1 MTEQDTQSAATSNP
15 MDAIMERLNALKT
28 EVQQQLKDPTKAQKA
43 LETLTKKSALPLGDA
58 LDKPLRDLQKA
69 SLEAVGLEEERKGLL
84 KEIEVYLER
93 QKMKTRMQFL
103 GDLQAF
109 AREQDV
115 EVVKLSDTPLTV
127 HLAPLTVEVDFDK
140 GKATL
145 LYAREVVDEVRLTPR
160 AVLEGRKLGAAKIK
174 DRSVES
180 PLFFDL
186 LHQAYQFLLLSRGEP
201 AGNRVDLVDLLVPLA
216 VLSADQDKLRKNGI
230 DAIKEYPRYLLAYQ
244 LNRLRRDGILEKDGR
259 RIDLGTATG
268 GSTKN
273 KKDVLFIPSTGT
285 EGQYYLSIRIGF

>member
-1 MTEQDTQSAATSNP
+1 MTDNDTQSTATNP
-15 MDAIMERLNALKT
+15 ADAIMERLNTLKT
-28 EVQQQLKDPTKAQKA
+28 EVQQRLKDPSKAQKA
-43 LETLTKKSALPLGDA
+43 LETLTKKSALPAGDA
-58 LDKPLRDLQKA
+58 LEKPLRDLQKA
-69 SLEAVGLEEERKGLL
+69 SLEAVGLEDERQALL
-84 KEIEVYLER
+84 KEIESYLER

-140 GKATL
+140 GTADL
-145 LYAREVVDEVRLTPR
+145 LYAREVVDKVKLTPR

-180 PLFFDL
+180 PVFFDL
-186 LHQAYQFLLLSRGEP
+186 LFQAYQFLLLSRGEP
-201 AGNRVDLVDLLVPLA
+201 AGTRVDLVDLLVPLA
-216 VLSADQDKLRKNGI
+216 MLSAGADKLRKKGI
-230 DAIKEYPRYLLAYQ
+230 GALEEYPRYLLAYQ
-244 LNRLRRDGILEKDGR
+244 LNRLRRDGVLEKDGR
-259 RIDLGTATG
+259 RVDLGTATG

-273 KKDVLFIPSTGT
+273 KKDVLFIPSAGT
-285 EGQYYLSIRIGF
+285 EGQYYLSIRIGS